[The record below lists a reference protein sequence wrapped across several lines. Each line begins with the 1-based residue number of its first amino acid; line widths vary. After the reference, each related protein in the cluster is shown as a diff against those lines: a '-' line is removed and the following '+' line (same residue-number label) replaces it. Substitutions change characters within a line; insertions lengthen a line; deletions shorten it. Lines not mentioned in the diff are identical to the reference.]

1 VRPIVHEAIG
11 CQQGKTQGQKET
23 AGNMSAARSGD
34 HPLAV
39 SDESEL
45 VFGRCPR
52 PVTCGSGLKIGAG
65 VVYPELNFTLPPMLI
80 DDNVWAEV
88 RGHYDQI
95 GEAAVRRAS
104 ALSLPGLVLEFEQLP
119 AMTERP
125 QRGAEITALLQ
136 QHLKR
141 LHEQTGMPTA
151 LRVTVVDLREAQRPP
166 LLRSGE
172 GWART
177 REAFVCAAQAGA
189 DILSIESVG
198 AKEVHDEALLFGDL
212 AGVVWSLGSLACRDM
227 AWLWD
232 EISGIARQYGVVS
245 GGDSACGFGNTAMQL
260 AGKGMLPSVLAALVR
275 AATVPRSLVAYEHGA
290 VGPSKDCAYEGPA
303 MKAIKGVPIS
313 MEGKSSS
320 CAHFSPLGNIAGA
333 AADLWSNE
341 SVQNIQLLSGPAPEA
356 FLELLAYDCR
366 LFNTAQQAGKAIEL
380 RDWLVASDVP
390 HSVEALMLEPRFVIE
405 LSQAVVEQSNG
416 YARTLAAVRTAR
428 DAINKAVTDSMV
440 YLAPREESW
449 LQRLS
454 EAVDALPETESEA
467 QDQVAPTY
475 AHLYRPDSYGF

>member
-1 VRPIVHEAIG
+1 MSGI
-11 CQQGKTQGQKET
+11 
-23 AGNMSAARSGD
+23 MSAQRLEASR
-34 HPLAV
+34 LAV
-39 SDESEL
+39 SSESEL
-45 VFGRCPR
+45 VFGWCPR
-52 PVTCGSGLKIGAG
+52 PVTCGRGLTIGAG
-65 VVYPELNFTLPPMLI
+65 TVYPELNFTLPPMLI
-80 DDNVWAEV
+80 DDSVWEQV
-88 RGHYDQI
+88 RCHYDQI
-95 GEAAVRRAS
+95 GEAVVRRAT
-104 ALSLPGLVLEFEQLP
+104 ALSLPGVVLEFEQLP

-125 QRGAEITALLQ
+125 QWGAEITALLQ
-136 QHLKR
+136 RHLEK
-141 LHEQTGMPTA
+141 LHEQTGIPTA

-232 EISGIARQYGVVS
+232 EITGIAREYGAVS
-245 GGDSACGFGNTAMQL
+245 GGDSACGFANTAMQL

-275 AATVPRSLVAYEHGA
+275 AATIPRSLVAYEHGA

-303 MKAIKGVPIS
+303 MKAIKGIPIS

-341 SVQNIQLLSGPAPEA
+341 SVQNVQLLSGSAPEA

-366 LFNTAQQAGKAIEL
+366 LFNTAQQAGRAIDL

-390 HSVEALMLEPRFVIE
+390 HSVEALMLEPGFVID
-405 LSQAVVEQSNG
+405 LSRAVIEQSNG
-416 YARTLAAVRTAR
+416 YLRTLTAVRVAR
-428 DAINKAVTDSMV
+428 DAINKALTERLVHLPV
-440 YLAPREESW
+440 REESW

-454 EAVDALPETESEA
+454 EAVDELPETEQEA
-467 QDQVAPTY
+467 QDQVGPVY
-475 AHLYRPDSYGF
+475 AHLYRNESYGIL